1 MAVISERVDRLEE
14 ALAKFMEQTSL
25 ILAANR
31 EDIAEI
37 RASNARTDRQ
47 LLEMQRQAEKDRQQ
61 AEAARQHDREEA
73 EKHRQDAEAERERDR
88 ERAEKFFQQAEKD
101 RQQAEKDRQQYE
113 KERKEFNRQLA
124 ALSDRLGT
132 LIEDMVAP
140 NAPRIARTLFKDDEV
155 LASAIRVKRQHP
167 SDSGRNIEIDLLVVG
182 RRHLLVCEAKS
193 KVTTEKAAAFLEKA
207 RSIPEFFPEFSS
219 FTVLPMI
226 ASVAIEP
233 SLVTHLSRL
242 RIYALG
248 FGDETMEILNEGA
261 F

>member
-1 MAVISERVDRLEE
+1 MAVITERVDRLEE
-14 ALAKFMEQTSL
+14 ALAKFMEQTSM

-47 LLEMQRQAEKDRQQ
+47 LLEMQQQ
-61 AEAARQHDREEA
+61 A
-73 EKHRQDAEAERERDR
+73 
-88 ERAEKFFQQAEKD
+88 
-101 RQQAEKDRQQYE
+101 E

-124 ALSDRLGT
+124 GISDRLGN

-155 LASAIRVKRQHP
+155 QASAVRVRRRHA
-167 SDSGRNIEIDLLVVG
+167 SDPGRNIEIDLLVAG

-193 KVTTEKAAAFLEKA
+193 SVTAEKAVAFLEKT
-207 RSIPEFFPEFSS
+207 RSITEFFPEFSG
-219 FTVLPMI
+219 FTVLPLI
-226 ASVAIEP
+226 ASVAIES
-233 SLVTHLSRL
+233 SLVAHLSRL
-242 RIYALG
+242 HIYALG
-248 FGDETMEILNEGA
+248 FGDETMEILNEGV